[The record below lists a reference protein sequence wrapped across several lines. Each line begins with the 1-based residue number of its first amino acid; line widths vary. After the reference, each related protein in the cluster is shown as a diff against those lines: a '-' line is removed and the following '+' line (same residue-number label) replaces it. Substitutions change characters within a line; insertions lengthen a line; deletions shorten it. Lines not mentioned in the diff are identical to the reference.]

1 MNKYLKYGI
10 MGVTA
15 VALSALLFTPRERE
29 TEILPASRDYAEIVR
44 SGVLR
49 AITEYNSVSFHVKE
63 DTIGGLH
70 YELLH
75 AFAKAKGLSVEI
87 TPEMSIDK
95 RTAGIYNGNYDILAN
110 HVLVSSDRTD
120 SLYFTHPILQSKQV
134 LVQRKPLSEND
145 SLYIHSHL
153 DLGGKTIHI
162 VKGSPS
168 VIRIRHLS
176 NEIGDTIY
184 VQEIDKYGPEQLLSM
199 VAGGDIDYTV
209 CDEGIAQACI
219 SNLPELDIATPVSFT
234 QFYSWGV
241 NRNNTVLL
249 DSLNAWLEEYKQT
262 PAFQK
267 LIQKYTY
274 N

>member
-15 VALSALLFTPRERE
+15 VALSTLLFTPREQE
-29 TEILPASRDYAEIVR
+29 VPPPPASRDYAEIIR
-44 SGVLR
+44 SGILR
-49 AITEYNSVSFHVKE
+49 AITEYNSISFHVQE
-63 DTIGGLH
+63 DTLGGLH

-75 AFAKAKGLSVEI
+75 AFAQSKGLSVEI

-95 RTAGIYNGNYDILAN
+95 RAEGIYNGSYDILAN
-110 HVLVSSDRTD
+110 HVLISSDRTD
-120 SLYFTHPILQSKQV
+120 SLLFTHPILQSKQV
-134 LVQRKPLSEND
+134 LVQRKAQSEND

-162 VKGSPS
+162 AKGSPS

-184 VQEIDKYGPEQLLSM
+184 IQEIDKYGPEQLLSM
-199 VAGGDIDYTV
+199 VAGGEINYTV
-209 CDEGIAQACI
+209 CDESIAQACI
-219 SNLPELDIATPVSFT
+219 DNLPELDINTPVSFT

-262 PAFQK
+262 PAYQK
-267 LIQKYTY
+267 LIRKYT
-274 N
+274 NN